1 MVIYFL
7 NKYVTIEKNKNMD
20 TGENIDSKVPSTK
33 KSKTKSKLP
42 MKDADWDRKTCSGTL
57 ETLEQNP
64 RIQLEKGSTVVA
76 EFSIDHLSLVKIA
89 SEITDIKNRCIKQ
102 FNRRGFDVNESPQML
117 TIGTFPTR
125 IILIFEAVPA

>member
-1 MVIYFL
+1 
-7 NKYVTIEKNKNMD
+7 MD